1 MSGVRVIS
9 ERTLDNK
16 TIKMTDTADA
26 IEVGVSAEEGNAVSI
41 KEDGLYVKQAP
52 LAEILLTDLSGNPL
66 GKLVEVD
73 AEPEEIPVTG
83 NDGNDGAVS
92 P

>member
-1 MSGVRVIS
+1 MSKGVRVIS

-26 IEVGVSAEEGNAVSI
+26 IEVGVSTEEGNAVSI

-52 LAEILLTDLSGNPL
+52 IAEILLTDLAGNPL
-66 GKLVEVD
+66 GKLVEAEAD
-73 AEPEEIPVTG
+73 AEEVPVEAAP
-83 NDGNDGAVS
+83 GA
-92 P
+92 